1 MMDSRAHDSLPR
13 RHKVHQVEQ
22 IQRAAKDSL
31 ARRLEEESHQ
41 RKMSQE
47 MHGQRIDEDSKNNNP
62 PSRYQKDAL
71 PQRLEEEFQRQAR
84 AGWNQDTARP
94 TSVRNTVNYL
104 NQLSRGDPGNV
115 RAKGPFISQITI
127 RENPDES

>member
-1 MMDSRAHDSLPR
+1 MLDSRAHDSLPR
-13 RHKVHQVEQ
+13 RHKVHQVDQ
-22 IQRAAKDSL
+22 VQRAAKDSL
-31 ARRLEEESHQ
+31 GRRLEDESHQ
-41 RKMSQE
+41 RKLSQD
-47 MHGQRIDEDSKNNNP
+47 MHQRMDEDSKNNNP
-62 PSRYQKDAL
+62 TMRYQKDAL
-71 PQRLEEEFQRQAR
+71 PRRLEEEFQRQAR
-84 AGWNQDTARP
+84 VGWNQETARP